1 VVDPALFPGLQHVAS
16 LRTKESLLRSI
27 LAIIVT
33 TMAALAAATL
43 VWRRDPRIGSAFV
56 NTAVNPWLLER
67 GLAGG
72 AHAEIGPLEHI
83 GRKSGI
89 RRLTPVHP
97 EPTPEGFRVMVPL
110 GSHSEWARNV
120 VAAGSCRLQLHERT
134 YELADPRLIPAG
146 EVADLPRVIRAVM
159 RALGFEYLTL
169 RTVSVEPG
177 AL

>member
-1 VVDPALFPGLQHVAS
+1 
-16 LRTKESLLRSI
+16 LRS
-27 LAIIVT
+27 LVAVVVII
-33 TMAALAAATL
+33 MAALAAA
-43 VWRRDPRIGSAFV
+43 VVAWRRDPRIGSAFV
-56 NTAVNPWLLER
+56 NSAVNPWLLAR

-72 AHAEIGPLEHI
+72 RHAEIGPLEHF

-120 VAAGSCRLQLHERT
+120 VAAGRCRLQLHEQT
-134 YELADPRLIPAG
+134 YELADPRLIPAY
-146 EVADLPRVIRAVM
+146 EVTDLPRVIRAIM
-159 RALGFEYLTL
+159 GALGFEYLAL
-169 RTVSVEPG
+169 RTVSAVPG